1 MTHPTEI
8 KPREG
13 DQNGT
18 PWAAFKPDAALPPVE
33 FTITPEIVEQYASA
47 VAADSDVYEIDGR
60 PVAPPNVLAVYLLA
74 VLYRRYPPIQG
85 IILAK
90 QNWRWN
96 QPIWA
101 DETTKVV
108 ADGRI
113 VDVYERRGKSY
124 VRWSARFLDGK
135 GNPIASAENT
145 IYLPQ

>member
-13 DQNGT
+13 DQDGT
-18 PWAAFKPDAALPPVE
+18 PWGAISSGAALPPVE
-33 FTITPEIVEQYASA
+33 FTITPDIVAQYAES
-47 VAADSDVYEIDGR
+47 VAADADTFQIDGR

-90 QNWRWN
+90 QTWHWKK
-96 QPIWA
+96 PIWA
-101 DETTKVV
+101 DEVTEIV

-113 VDVYERRGKSY
+113 VETYQKRGKGY
-124 VRWSARFLDGK
+124 VRWKADFADSNGEI
-135 GNPIASAENT
+135 IATAENT
-145 IYLPQ
+145 VYLPQ